1 MPEQPENIRP
11 ARTAEEIEGTI
22 RAARDSVWVINEQL
36 AKLAN
41 GEAMSQEIKGNI
53 QRNVD
58 HLKLI
63 MADTEISSSDNDL
76 SDLSQAITAGTAAL
90 PQE

>member
-1 MPEQPENIRP
+1 MPEIQRE
-11 ARTAEEIEGTI
+11 ARTPEEITATI

-36 AKLAN
+36 TKLSN
-41 GEAMSQEIKGNI
+41 GDALDDQIRGNI

-63 MADTEISSSDNDL
+63 MADTEITSSGNDL
-76 SDLSQAITAGTAAL
+76 SDLSAAITNGEAAL
-90 PQE
+90 PEVTE